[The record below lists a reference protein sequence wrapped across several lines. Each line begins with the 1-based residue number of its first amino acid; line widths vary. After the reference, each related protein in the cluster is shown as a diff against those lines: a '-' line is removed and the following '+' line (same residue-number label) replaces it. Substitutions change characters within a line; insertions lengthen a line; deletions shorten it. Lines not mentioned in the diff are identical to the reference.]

1 MSEAWQV
8 RECQRQQLIEKL
20 VRGVHDWADEL
31 CDPSFYLEVVAVMI
45 GYLQDRQKGIS
56 NPEVDGKKAPGSFF
70 NTVLPNITKF
80 SRTEAEGD
88 VLVATFLEK
97 VLASGLSPFR
107 AELQKEELFSPEKIF
122 KAPSAMVEVPEEEA
136 AADLCPHSEKGQK
149 LAD

>member
-1 MSEAWQV
+1 MPEAWQL
-8 RECQRQQLIEKL
+8 REYQRQQLIEEL

-31 CDPSFYLEVVAVMI
+31 CDPSFYLEVVAVI
-45 GYLQDRQKGIS
+45 ISYLQDRQKGVS

-70 NTVLPNITKF
+70 STVLPSITKF
-80 SRTEAEGD
+80 ARTEAEGD

-107 AELQKEELFSPEKIF
+107 SELQKQEMLTPEKIF
-122 KAPSAMVEVPEEEA
+122 DAHSAMTEVPIED
-136 AADLCPHSEKGQK
+136 AADLCPHSGKGQK